1 MENFDQL
8 VVASFPVNQIYNELQ
23 MMHIYG
29 TRYGLSKAGMQK
41 KIKNKKLPQREG
53 VVSMH
58 FGGGVTNQKCSISC
72 VSQLL
77 IDLLPTRG
85 RKINDQV

>member
-41 KIKNKKLPQREG
+41 KKKNIT
-53 VVSMH
+53 SA
-58 FGGGVTNQKCSISC
+58 
-72 VSQLL
+72 
-77 IDLLPTRG
+77 
-85 RKINDQV
+85 